1 MLQFTGLDM
10 DSAFGQSAAPSCS
23 GNSSNDIGDFEC
35 NICFELAEDPVVTLC
50 GHLYCWPCLYQWLH
64 MHSRSH
70 ECPVCKALI
79 QEEKLVPIFGRGKL
93 SLDPRSR
100 SIPEVGIP
108 HRPAGQ
114 RPETAPAPPP
124 YTNYFHQEGDGH
136 MGGFMPVGTARGGNL
151 APSGAFAGLIPFLN
165 LQMHGFNY
173 VNAYGATAANPYWF
187 PGSFHGGHPHGFYHH
202 HHHHHHHSNR
212 GQQRDSFMKMWCL
225 FVGIAVI
232 FYLIS
237 L

>member
-10 DSAFGQSAAPSCS
+10 DSGFGQSVAPSCS
-23 GNSSNDIGDFEC
+23 GNTSNDIGDFEC

-50 GHLYCWPCLYQWLH
+50 GHLYCWPCLYQWLQ

-173 VNAYGATAANPYWF
+173 VNAYGATAANPYRF
-187 PGSFHGGHPHGFYHH
+187 PGSFHGGHPHGFY
-202 HHHHHHHSNR
+202 HHHHSNR